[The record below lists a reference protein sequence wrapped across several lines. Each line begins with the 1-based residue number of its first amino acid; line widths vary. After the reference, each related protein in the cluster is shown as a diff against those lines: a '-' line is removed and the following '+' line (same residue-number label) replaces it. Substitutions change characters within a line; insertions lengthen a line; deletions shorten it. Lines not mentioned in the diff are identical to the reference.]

1 MSLVVPHSGGAQSAP
16 AKERSVAT
24 GAPAQ
29 QLSRGSGRS
38 PD

>member
-16 AKERSVAT
+16 AKALSGET
-24 GAPAQ
+24 GVPAQ
-29 QLSRGSGRS
+29 RLSRGSGRS